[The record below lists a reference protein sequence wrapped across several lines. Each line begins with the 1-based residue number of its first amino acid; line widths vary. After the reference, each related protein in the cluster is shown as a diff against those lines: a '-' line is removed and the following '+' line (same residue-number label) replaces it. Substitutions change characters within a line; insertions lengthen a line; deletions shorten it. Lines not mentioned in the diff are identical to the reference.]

1 MSLQRLRPFA
11 LAFLMLL
18 LCGTLALAQ
27 PANPPLTDEQA
38 NAVGGGAV
46 VMVCVCWAIAV
57 LVGLAIQV
65 AILVFVYKDAKKR
78 GAEPM
83 LWLVLVFFTGLIGLI
98 IWLIVR
104 PPLQGPPV

>member
-1 MSLQRLRPFA
+1 MLLQRLRPFA

-27 PANPPLTDEQA
+27 PNNPPLTDDQA

-46 VMVCVCWAIAV
+46 AMVCVCWAIAV
-57 LVGLAIQV
+57 LIGLAIQV
-65 AILVFVYKDAKKR
+65 AILVFVYKDAKAR

-83 LWLVLVFFTGLIGLI
+83 LWMILCFFTGLIGLI

-104 PPLQGPPV
+104 PPLQEPRI

>member
-1 MSLQRLRPFA
+1 
-11 LAFLMLL
+11 
-18 LCGTLALAQ
+18 
-27 PANPPLTDEQA
+27 
-38 NAVGGGAV
+38 
-46 VMVCVCWAIAV
+46 MVCVCWAIAV